1 MFVFKEPDRDVDT
14 KISQVMAVSD
24 LWIKKKKNFFCTQLC
39 LTLRE
44 PMH

>member
-14 KISQVMAVSD
+14 KVMAVND
-24 LWIKKKKNFFCTQLC
+24 LWIKKNFFCTQLC

-44 PMH
+44 PMR